1 MIVVL
6 TQCFPPRIGGIENL
20 VFNLSNNLSKK
31 ERVVVLADQH
41 DTKSETFFDKN
52 INPNLVIKRYGG
64 LKFFRKRNKFKE
76 LEKIISLNKIKV
88 IISDSWKSLEYPIY
102 KINKTIPT
110 MCLVHGNE
118 IIVKNNNHKK
128 RIEDVFLITDKII
141 CNSNFTKKILIELN
155 SQFKNCEVI
164 YPGVSSFSKIK
175 EEKIEIN
182 LGHPTLLTLARLEK
196 RKGHVEILKS
206 IAQLK
211 YSFPNLTYIV
221 AGEGSE
227 KFNLIKLSKKLK
239 IEKHVRFIGS
249 INENQKKYIFNK
261 TDLMVMPTIDETH
274 NNSIEGFGI
283 SYIEAALFGIPSIA
297 SNVGGTA
304 EAVIHNKTGI
314 VLDNLENLSNVI
326 ENLIKDQ
333 NKRRMLGKNAKYRAQ
348 SELDWEHKIETYISI
363 INNFNH

>member
-20 VFNLSNNLSKK
+20 VFNLSYNLSKN
-31 ERVVVLADQH
+31 ERVIVLADQH
-41 DTKSETFFDKN
+41 NTKSESSFDKN
-52 INPNLVIKRYGG
+52 FNQNLVIKRFGG
-64 LKFFRKRNKFKE
+64 LKFSRKRNKFKE

-102 KINKTIPT
+102 KINKTTPI

-118 IIVKNNNHKK
+118 IIIKNNYHKK
-128 RIEDVFLITDKII
+128 RIEDVFLKTDKII
-141 CNSNFTKKILIELN
+141 CNSNFTKKILVELN
-155 SQFKNCEVI
+155 SRFKNCEVI
-164 YPGVSSFSKIK
+164 YPGVSNFSKIK

-182 LGHPTLLTLARLEK
+182 PGYPTLLTLARLEK
-196 RKGHVEILKS
+196 RKGHEEILKS
-206 IAQLK
+206 IALLK
-211 YSFPNLTYIV
+211 YNFPNLTYII
-221 AGEGSE
+221 AGEGNE
-227 KFNLIKLSKKLK
+227 KLNLIKLCKKLK

-249 INENQKKYIFNK
+249 INENQKKYIFGI

-283 SYIEAALFGIPSIA
+283 SYIEAALFEIPSIA

-314 VLDNLENLSNVI
+314 ILDNLENLSNVI
-326 ENLIKDQ
+326 EDLIKNE
-333 NKRRMLGKNAKYRAQ
+333 NKRHMLGKNAKYRAQ
-348 SELDWEHKIETYISI
+348 SELDWKNQIKIYISI

>member
-1 MIVVL
+1 M
-6 TQCFPPRIGGIENL
+6 F
-20 VFNLSNNLSKK
+20 
-31 ERVVVLADQH
+31 
-41 DTKSETFFDKN
+41 
-52 INPNLVIKRYGG
+52 VIQLLQK
-64 LKFFRKRNKFKE
+64 L
-76 LEKIISLNKIKV
+76 
-88 IISDSWKSLEYPIY
+88 
-102 KINKTIPT
+102 
-110 MCLVHGNE
+110 
-118 IIVKNNNHKK
+118 
-128 RIEDVFLITDKII
+128 
-141 CNSNFTKKILIELN
+141 LIELN

-314 VLDNLENLSNVI
+314 ILDNLENLSNVI
-326 ENLIKDQ
+326 EDLIKDQ
-333 NKRRMLGKNAKYRAQ
+333 NKRKMLGKNAKYRAQ
-348 SELDWEHKIETYISI
+348 SELDWKHQIETYISI